1 MSSPRLRQRIRQ
13 QRRSLSRAEAD
24 LYAEQLAQ
32 RTARHALVL
41 QSQRIAAY
49 LAADG
54 EIDPVPLMQSLWEMG
69 KTIYLPVLVPFS
81 NWKLWFAEFNPTDRL
96 AFNRFGIPE
105 PVQRRLIKPCALD
118 LVLTPLVAF
127 DDNGHRIGM
136 GGGYYDRS
144 FAFLRRRRHWRKPR
158 LLGLAYELQKQV
170 AIKPN
175 DWDIPLDAVA
185 TEAKIYTTKR

>member
-1 MSSPRLRQRIRQ
+1 MSSARLRQTIRQ
-13 QRRSLSRAEAD
+13 QRRALSRTEADSRAE
-24 LYAEQLAQ
+24 LLAQ

-49 LAADG
+49 LASDG
-54 EIDPVPLMQSLWEMG
+54 EIDPGPLMQSLWKLG

-81 NWKLWFAEFNPTDRL
+81 NQKLWFAEFNPTDRL
-96 AFNRFGIPE
+96 ACNRFGIPE
-105 PVQRRLIKPCALD
+105 PVRRRLIKPCALD

-127 DDNGHRIGM
+127 DSNGHRIGM
-136 GGGYYDRS
+136 GGGYYDCS
-144 FAFLRRRRHWRKPR
+144 FAFLRRRQHWRKPR
-158 LLGLAYELQKQV
+158 LLGLAYELQKQT

-185 TEAKIYTTKR
+185 TEANIYQTKR

>member
-1 MSSPRLRQRIRQ
+1 MSVRLLRQSIRQ
-13 QRRSLSRAEAD
+13 QRRSLSRTEAD
-24 LYAEQLAQ
+24 NCATQLAQ
-32 RTARHALVL
+32 RTAKHALIR

-49 LAADG
+49 LATDG
-54 EIDPVPLMQSLWEMG
+54 EIDPYPLMQSLWDQG
-69 KTIYLPVLVPFS
+69 KALYLPVLVPFS
-81 NWKLWFAEFNPTDRL
+81 NRKLWFAEFNPTDRL

-105 PVQRRLIKPCALD
+105 PVRHRLIKPGALD

-144 FAFLRRRRHWRKPR
+144 FAFLRRRQHWRKPR
-158 LLGLAYELQKQV
+158 LLGLAYELQKQS

-185 TEAKIYTTKR
+185 TEANIYQTKR